1 MHIASA
7 NVWYSCSS
15 WSLFSSANESWVQ
28 WMIVNSASWSWIIT
42 TCSSLV
48 SSLANKKKIEWHLI
62 PPSSTLLLFPPRIAH
77 KPSSTCEHIQNH
89 VCHMQKCLNEFP
101 PRIEDK
107 WNSMTLISVHI
118 NFKYWQHKKTEIH
131 VVNLVGRPE
140 KTRHS
145 DAVSSGRDSFR
156 FRLKTHSGFGWWP
169 IEHHSVTQ
177 TIVCSSLIHYKNMI
191 YLDTTPFK

>member
-1 MHIASA
+1 MTEA
-7 NVWYSCSS
+7 
-15 WSLFSSANESWVQ
+15 
-28 WMIVNSASWSWIIT
+28 
-42 TCSSLV
+42 SLV
-48 SSLANKKKIEWHLI
+48 KWSVPFCQLHCNDQNQAEPSRKYTKPCMPYAE
-62 PPSSTLLLFPPRIAH
+62 PSSTLLLFPPRIAH

-169 IEHHSVTQ
+169 IEHYSVTQ